1 MELKNFVDFAY
12 SLTNMEE
19 VKDGTFKLPKEIVF
33 ELDKKQHMNIESEV
47 LRQKGV
53 DKIDITH
60 FKEFD
65 VSIFG
70 VNFKF
75 KRIDETQ

>member
-12 SLTNMEE
+12 TLTNMDE
-19 VKDGTFKLPKEIVF
+19 VKDGVFKLPKEIVF
-33 ELDKKQHMNIESEV
+33 ELDKNKHMKIEREV
-47 LRQKGV
+47 LQQKGV
-53 DKIDITH
+53 DGSDITH

-75 KRIDETQ
+75 KRIGGE